1 MGRVV
6 VGLESKDDVPA
17 VSEALRAAGAQ
28 HVSEPQP
35 SLPDVVVAEFPDDDV
50 EDNTLKSITAL
61 NGVRYAEH
69 DQLRDAT

>member
-35 SLPDVVVAEFPDDDV
+35 SLPDVVVAEFPDDD
-50 EDNTLKSITAL
+50 EDNTLKSIAAL
-61 NGVRYAEH
+61 KGVRYAEP